1 MTPTLRTPTTRPDYT
16 YREIEPLVYEVQYL
30 TPEARE
36 WAQCRSEILSFF
48 EFNGTLYWLEEDGYI
63 GQELP
68 TLQPEETPNPWM
80 TAVALLVVAGFVF
93 LVGWWVWPGVVALA
107 WEVGN

>member
-1 MTPTLRTPTTRPDYT
+1 MTPTKTAPTTRPDYT

-36 WAQCRSEILSFF
+36 WSNCRSEIVRF
-48 EFNGTLYWLEEDGYI
+48 WQLEDRVEMLELEGRV
-63 GQELP
+63 GLELP

-107 WEVGN
+107 WEVGK